1 MGRFIVKISEKALN
15 EIKEH
20 KRAGDKATN
29 KKLQKILLE
38 LEINPLV
45 GTGNPEPLK
54 YNLNGYWSRR
64 LNKKDRLI
72 YEVKD
77 EIVTVL
83 ILSAMGHY
91 NDK

>member
-1 MGRFIVKISEKALN
+1 MGKFVVKISEKALK

-20 KRAGDKATN
+20 KRVGDKATN

-72 YEVKD
+72 YELKD

-91 NDK
+91 SDK

>member
-1 MGRFIVKISEKALN
+1 MGRFIVKISEKALK
-15 EIKEH
+15 EIQEH

-38 LEINPLV
+38 LENNPFE
-45 GTGNPEPLK
+45 GIGNPEPLK

-72 YEVKD
+72 YEIKN
-77 EIVTVL
+77 EIVTVF